1 MKISLFIS
9 KKKEN
14 KQMSILF
21 VKIQL
26 ENHNGFK
33 TLKEFMDNKQYTRNG
48 VLRYEKIFGEGFV
61 STGGI
66 DTTGIYEFYDYFQ
79 SILLICRKFGQ
90 I

>member
-1 MKISLFIS
+1 
-9 KKKEN
+9 
-14 KQMSILF
+14 MSILF

-66 DTTGIYEFYDYFQ
+66 DTTGMITFNQFY
-79 SILLICRKFGQ
+79 
-90 I
+90 

>member
-1 MKISLFIS
+1 LF
-9 KKKEN
+9 KKEN

-66 DTTGIYEFYDYFQ
+66 DTTGMITFNQFY
-79 SILLICRKFGQ
+79 
-90 I
+90 